1 MYFLYVLSCDG
12 RALYTGITTDVARR
26 LNEHAAGR
34 GAKALRKCRELTVV
48 YQVEV
53 GPKGDALRLEYQ
65 FKKLSRQEK
74 LAVIAQKPPV
84 SALCQLLGIVMTP
97 DGEHD
102 D

>member
-1 MYFLYVLSCDG
+1 MYSLYVLSCDG
-12 RALYTGITTDVARR
+12 RALYTGITTDVTRR
-26 LNEHAAGR
+26 LKEHAAGR

-65 FKKLSRQEK
+65 FKQLSRQEK
-74 LAVIAQKPPV
+74 LAVIAQKPPA
-84 SALCQLLGIVMTP
+84 STLCQLLGVVTTTI
-97 DGEHD
+97 ED